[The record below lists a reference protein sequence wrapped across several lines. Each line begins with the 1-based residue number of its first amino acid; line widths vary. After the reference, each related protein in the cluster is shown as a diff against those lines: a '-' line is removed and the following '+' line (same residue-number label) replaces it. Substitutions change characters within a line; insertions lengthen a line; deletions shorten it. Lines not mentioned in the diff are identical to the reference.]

1 MNVTEKEAGLFLYD
15 SNEKMPGMIRISFAI
30 YNSLDEVDTFLN
42 VIEDICKDNRKK

>member
-1 MNVTEKEAGLFLYD
+1 MNITEKEAGLFLENP
-15 SNEKMPGMIRISFAI
+15 NEKMFGMIRISFAI